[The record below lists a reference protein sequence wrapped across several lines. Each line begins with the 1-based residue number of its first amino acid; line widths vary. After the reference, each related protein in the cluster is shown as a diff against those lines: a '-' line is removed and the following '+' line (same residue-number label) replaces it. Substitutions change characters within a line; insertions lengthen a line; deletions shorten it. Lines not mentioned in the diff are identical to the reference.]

1 MSGNQPTAMTFY
13 QGWDVYQGHLT
24 RAIAPLTQEQLTLRA
39 APHLRT
45 LDQIASHII
54 GARARWFHDLMG
66 EGGEEIVRVRTFD
79 RPGTP
84 SHTAAELLQGLETTW
99 QLMADCLNRWTLA
112 DLEYSYPGDPADGE
126 PERLTRQWVLW
137 HLIEHDVH
145 HGGELSLTLGMH
157 GLAAPDL

>member
-1 MSGNQPTAMTFY
+1 MSGDQSAVMPFY
-13 QGWDVYQGHLT
+13 QGWDVYQGHLIK
-24 RAIAPLTQEQLTLRA
+24 AITPLTQEQLALRA

-66 EGGEEIVRVRTFD
+66 EGGEDIVRVRTFD

-84 SHTAAELLQGLETTW
+84 PHTAAELAEALETTW
-99 QLMADCLNRWTLA
+99 RLMADCLNRWTPA
-112 DLEYSYPGDPADGE
+112 DLEYSYPGDPSDGE
-126 PERLTRQWVLW
+126 PERLTRQWVIW
-137 HLIEHDVH
+137 HLIEHDLH

-157 GLAAPDL
+157 GLPAPDL